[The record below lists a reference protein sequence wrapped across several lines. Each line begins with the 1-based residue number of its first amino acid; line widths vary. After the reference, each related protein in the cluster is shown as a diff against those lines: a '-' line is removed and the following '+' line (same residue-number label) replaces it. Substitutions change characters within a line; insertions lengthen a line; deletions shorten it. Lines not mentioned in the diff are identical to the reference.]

1 MVAMSSI
8 TAGRDTVTSA
18 AWFIFFMAHP
28 MAAEDEDQEASFLS
42 RYKKN
47 PFVLAYF
54 YAATIEYLR

>member
-1 MVAMSSI
+1 MVYLLYG
-8 TAGRDTVTSA
+8 TPHV
-18 AWFIFFMAHP
+18 
-28 MAAEDEDQEASFLS
+28 MAAEGEDQEASFLS